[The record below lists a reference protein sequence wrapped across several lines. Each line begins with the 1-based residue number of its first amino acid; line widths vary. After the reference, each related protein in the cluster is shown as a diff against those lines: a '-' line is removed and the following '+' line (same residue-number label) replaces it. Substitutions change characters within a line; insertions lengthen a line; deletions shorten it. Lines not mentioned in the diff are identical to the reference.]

1 MVSTLGTTGARFLT
15 SVKTATTITTAVI
28 MGIVTHL
35 TTGKNGTKKS
45 MMLRINVTKSAKTVR
60 SVNSVKEKSVRNAKI
75 VKEMSVR
82 QKQNVKRRNVRGVI
96 QKSKGIRTKMTA
108 STMVLRKTVKHS

>member
-15 SVKTATTITTAVI
+15 SVKTATTITT
-28 MGIVTHL
+28 GIVTHL